1 MAMLNNQRVQESLY
15 LKIGTLVSGID
26 FPEKNQSIDEV
37 VTLHSVSS
45 VLGIWRYVTLITRGW
60 KIPNRCLS

>member
-45 VLGIWRYVTLITRGW
+45 ILGI
-60 KIPNRCLS
+60 

>member
-37 VTLHSVSS
+37 VTELVESLPAENKSMLMYLLEH
-45 VLGIWRYVTLITRGW
+45 LY
-60 KIPNRCLS
+60 K